1 MAFLQFH
8 LQVKLLQKE
17 RDSREQGSRC
27 QLLHKALMN
36 ALQQSHEAINTRPGQ
51 HMDGI
56 HVAVF
61 LLKRNA
67 DLYEVRITVGGR
79 CAISAFNR
87 LLSALESKT
96 VMCCEHQSFQVLS
109 VDLARTPLGSVT
121 TWADLLAPSCQPDL
135 RLHFLTPTI
144 FTGTTGGVETIEQF
158 PQPHCVFSGLH
169 KQWIELGGP
178 ELADEFSTCMHDH
191 SCFVSDY
198 RLQAKPIA
206 VRTET
211 GSLDFYTGWKG
222 WITYSMR
229 QPQTGEMSTL
239 RSLARMACF
248 TGIGAY
254 TEIGLGVTRI
264 DEDRGYVNAMACDQ
278 DGFLPV

>member
-8 LQVKLLQKE
+8 VQVKLLQKE
-17 RDSREQGSRC
+17 RNSREHGSCC

-36 ALQQSHEAINTRPGQ
+36 ALQQSHEAINARPGQ
-51 HMDGI
+51 NMDRI

-67 DLYEVRITVGGR
+67 NLYNVRVTVGGR
-79 CAISAFNR
+79 RAISAINW
-87 LLSALESKT
+87 LLSALESEP
-96 VMCCEHQSFQVLS
+96 VMCCEHQSLQVLS

-135 RLHFLTPTI
+135 RLRFLTPTI
-144 FTGTTGGVETIEQF
+144 FTGPTGGGETIEQF
-158 PQPHCVFSGLH
+158 PQPHCVFSGLQ
-169 KQWIELGGP
+169 KQWIQLGGP
-178 ELADEFSTCMHDH
+178 ELADEFSTWLQDR

-206 VRTET
+206 VRTIT

-222 WITYSMR
+222 LDY
-229 QPQTGEMSTL
+229 L
-239 RSLARMACF
+239 
-248 TGIGAY
+248 
-254 TEIGLGVTRI
+254 
-264 DEDRGYVNAMACDQ
+264 
-278 DGFLPV
+278 